1 MKFILNTF
9 KFPTVYVKITND
21 KDQDNK
27 SYHNLINKWCKFYK
41 KKRHFHFIF
50 DFTNLD
56 HCNIN
61 LIPTFVKTQMEFK
74 KQETQ
79 YLDYSI
85 VVLNN
90 KLLMNILT
98 KLLHMITPISIIYI
112 SNNLENSKTLLNYL
126 NNPFISNKF
135 IDTFLLIHN
144 ITKI

>member
-21 KDQDNK
+21 NDQDNK
-27 SYHNLINKWCKFYK
+27 SYHNLINKWWKFYK

-50 DFTNLD
+50 DFTELN
-56 HCNIN
+56 HCNLK
-61 LIPTFVKTQMEFK
+61 LIPIFVKSQMEFK

-79 YLDYSI
+79 YLDYSL

-98 KLLHMITPISIIYI
+98 KLLHMITPIGIIYI
-112 SNNLENSKTLLNYL
+112 SNNLENSIILLNYL
-126 NNPFISNKF
+126 NNPFISSKF